1 MAKTGFKK
9 YVVNLVRSSEGDFR
23 YSFFHNVL
31 FDGKGRRA
39 ELYKEMERNPMLR
52 GKIANTLF
60 PKRLDQLSDIQF
72 GYNDKLSDL
81 EALKYSFHLLALYGK
96 KINRF
101 LELRK
106 KYESAYMKKQY
117 VDASAWLDMLEV
129 ELGVSLWSCGQRLML
144 KEQTV
149 SLEGN
154 KEELSKMCNC
164 IKRGFIVF
172 SVLFFYSCMAERGL
186 SYENYQTELM
196 QCIGEKKDT
205 LTGRYLL
212 GKLSFLD
219 MYNNKDI
226 SLILQIDSQCTLID
240 LFISV
245 EKYMPAVVQ
254 EYIRNEA
261 FPEDFDVPQE
271 INANVFSNIRML
283 MGNLDASVIPHLDE
297 NKDILGIIEQYTLG
311 NYEKV
316 IRIATAYLRDNP
328 ADLQIAVL
336 LCKALI
342 CGEIDYP
349 DDFEVEYVKAV
360 YSIYALSNEYRDAAR
375 DLKQTIKINHGSI
388 LSQKVHALL
397 KRKHL
402 TTGND
407 SSIFVSS
414 LLDPILHPNFLR
426 YFDKSSATTKL
437 IVETESSYCPNA
449 VVLSQAIQSG
459 NFDDDKLHLVV
470 KEKKDYL
477 LANYLCKQ
485 KEYSKALLVINGIA
499 NEYSKNLY
507 LRERLERIRLT
518 VYAGTKDYLNAV
530 KDIVAIFFENEY
542 MFERLAHNGYCSL
555 PRRIRNSDLSSD
567 IDYVIY
573 RYIMDPADYPK
584 QISAYCNFLD
594 RNKYS
599 NVLDFAES
607 IDHKISQEHLFF
619 FEKVCNVNLLRHDV
633 TLHTMNITAESARLQ
648 ILQKLDAVIP
658 SKKYKPEIQDLL
670 TAEAVKGNLQAINKS
685 RIYADTGK
693 IYAKHKDAWV
703 EIFTKY
709 LALRDADAYYV
720 DIDMMGQNKEELD
733 ALGIRFTTQ
742 ERVNQATIVLK
753 NMVHLILEECLFST
767 EYGLETHLSSRIRHG
782 YCKGQ
787 LSKFLDDLH
796 LLSKRK
802 SEDCDEYI
810 ISEYWSERINKSDV
824 AHTIKTLLAVFTS
837 KIENKIVEI
846 LTTWLR
852 IKFKEGTVGCFD
864 YSRLVDFCVNYY
876 YFKKITNF
884 TLFYNIIVDTFWAYT
899 NQILDFIKHKI
910 ETELTEFYLTTI
922 GDLEGE
928 LRQIENAPEVVQEML
943 SNCILAKARVVPT
956 MKQFSDAFSLNN
968 SSYNDFSMSEL
979 VASCRKVVERAHS
992 NSETVCWTIEA
1003 DQSLL
1008 FSGKYFASFVD
1019 MLSIL
1024 LNNAIEHS
1032 GFERYE
1038 DISIHVSIKE
1048 VPDRTADEIV
1058 MIPDM
1063 GNSKTILC
1071 MEVIN
1076 NLSDNIDTDSLQ
1088 QYMKQFF
1095 ASLDPNQL
1103 KASQIQSE
1111 GGSGLYKLYNIAA
1124 YNVESGFTLI
1134 CDVSED
1140 TISVRYNFIADTL
1153 LVKEVCNADSI
1164 N

>member
-1 MAKTGFKK
+1 MAKVGFKK
-9 YVVNLVRSSEGDFR
+9 YVVKLVKSCEGDFR
-23 YSFFHNVL
+23 YSFFQNVL
-31 FDGKGRRA
+31 FDGRGRRS
-39 ELYKEMERNPMLR
+39 ELYKEMEENPVLR
-52 GKIANTLF
+52 GKLATSLF
-60 PKRLDQLSDIQF
+60 PKKLEQLSNIQF
-72 GYNDKLSDL
+72 SYNDGLSDL
-81 EALKYSFHLLALYGK
+81 EALKYSFRLLDLYGN

-106 KYESAYMKKQY
+106 NYESAYLKKQY
-117 VDASAWLDMLEV
+117 EYASACLDMLET
-129 ELGVSLWSCGQRLML
+129 ELGMSLWSCGQRLML
-144 KEQTV
+144 KEQAIG
-149 SLEGN
+149 LEGN

-164 IKRGFIVF
+164 IKRGFIIF

-226 SLILQIDSQCTLID
+226 SLILQIDSQCSLID
-240 LFISV
+240 LYISV
-245 EKYMPAVVQ
+245 EKYMPAVLQ
-254 EYIRNEA
+254 NYIKNEDL
-261 FPEDFDVPQE
+261 PKDINVPQE
-271 INANVFSNIRML
+271 INANIFSNVRLL
-283 MGNLDASVIPHLDE
+283 MGDCDTSVLSHLDE
-297 NKDILGIIEQYTLG
+297 NKDVLGIIEQYTLG
-311 NYEKV
+311 NYEDV
-316 IRIATAYLRDNP
+316 IRIATTYLRDNP
-328 ADLQIAVL
+328 TDLQIAVL

-342 CGEIDYP
+342 CGEINYP

-360 YSIYALSNEYRDAAR
+360 YSIYALSNEYRDATR
-375 DLKQTIKINHGSI
+375 DLKQTIKIYHGSI

-402 TTGND
+402 SSGND

-414 LLDPILHPNFLR
+414 LLDPIIHPNFLR
-426 YFDKSSATTKL
+426 YFDKGSSISKL
-437 IVETESSYCPNA
+437 IAEKEFSYCPNA
-449 VVLSQAIQSG
+449 VMLSQAIQSG
-459 NFDDDKLHLVV
+459 NFDDDNLQLVV

-485 KEYSKALLVINGIA
+485 KEYEKALSVVNGIA
-499 NEYSKNLY
+499 KEYSKNLY
-507 LRERLERIRLT
+507 LRERLERIRLA
-518 VYAGTKDYLNAV
+518 VYSGTKDYLNAV

-555 PRRIRNSDLSSD
+555 PRRIRNNNLSAG

-584 QISAYCNFLD
+584 QIAAYCNFLD

-599 NVLDFAES
+599 NILDFAES
-607 IDHKISQEHLFF
+607 IDRNLPQEHLFF
-619 FEKVCNVNLLRHDV
+619 FEKVCNANLLRHDV
-633 TLHTMNITAESARLQ
+633 TLHSMNITAESARLQ
-648 ILQKLDAVIP
+648 ILQKLDTAIP
-658 SKKYKPEIQDLL
+658 SKKYKTEIQELL
-670 TAEAVKGNLQAINKS
+670 TAEAVKENLQAINKS
-685 RIYADTGK
+685 RIYADTAK

-703 EIFTKY
+703 EIFAKY

-720 DIDMMGQNKEELD
+720 DIDMLGKNKEDLD

-742 ERVNQATIVLK
+742 ERVNQAAIVLK
-753 NMVHLILEECLFST
+753 NMVQLILEECLFST

-802 SEDCDEYI
+802 SEDSDEYI
-810 ISEYWSERINKSDV
+810 IGEYWTNRIDNSD
-824 AHTIKTLLAVFTS
+824 ALQTSKMLLAIFTE
-837 KIENKIVEI
+837 KIDNKIVEI
-846 LTTWLR
+846 LTSWLR
-852 IKFKEGTVGCFD
+852 IKFKEGTVGYFE
-864 YSRLVDFCVNYY
+864 YTRLVDFFVNYY
-876 YFKKITNF
+876 YDKKITNF
-884 TLFYNIIVDTFWAYT
+884 TLFYNIIVDTFWTYT
-899 NQILDFIKHKI
+899 NQILNLLKQKI
-910 ETELTEFYLTTI
+910 ETELTEFYLAAI

-928 LRQIENAPEVVQEML
+928 LRQIENAPEAVQEML
-943 SNCILAKARVVPT
+943 SNCNLAKARVVPI
-956 MKQFSDAFSLNN
+956 MKQFSNAFSVNT
-968 SSYNDFSMSEL
+968 SSYNDFLMSEL
-979 VASCRKVVERAHS
+979 VASCRKIVERAHS
-992 NSETVCWTIEA
+992 NSETACWKIDA
-1003 DQSLL
+1003 DHLLL

-1038 DISIHVSIKE
+1038 DISIYVSIKE
-1048 VPDRTADEIV
+1048 VPDRSAGEIS
-1058 MIPDM
+1058 MIPNV
-1063 GNSKTILC
+1063 GSSKTILC
-1071 MEVIN
+1071 MEVKN
-1076 NLSDNIDTDSLQ
+1076 NLSDRIDTDSLQ
-1088 QYMKQFF
+1088 QHMKQFF
-1095 ASLDPNQL
+1095 ASLNPNQL

-1140 TISVRYNFIADTL
+1140 SISIRYNFIADTL
-1153 LVKEVCNADSI
+1153 LAKEVCNASFI